1 MTLKKAWEKAITLAI
16 FEFLWPKDK
25 TRKIAMTAAVSILQL
40 FDIHKLVQS
49 AKFYEPFL
57 AAAHKF
63 YTVRVSQQF
72 NLTWPLTIFE
82 VGN

>member
-1 MTLKKAWEKAITLAI
+1 MLAVFELYDFFKILLDRRRTGKLRSHIQLKA
-16 FEFLWPKDK
+16 EF
-25 TRKIAMTAAVSILQL
+25 RILQL

-72 NLTWPLTIFE
+72 NLT
-82 VGN
+82 